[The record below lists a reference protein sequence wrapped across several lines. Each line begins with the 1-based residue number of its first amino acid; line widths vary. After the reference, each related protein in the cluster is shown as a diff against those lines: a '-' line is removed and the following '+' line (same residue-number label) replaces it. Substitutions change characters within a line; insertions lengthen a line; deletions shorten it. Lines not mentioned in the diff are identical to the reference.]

1 LAKYSDKSTRHCKE
15 QDEEMLKDG
24 EMAGDS
30 SETSIVF
37 EEPPSCELYDP
48 FA

>member
-1 LAKYSDKSTRHCKE
+1 MRHRKE
-15 QDEEMLKDG
+15 QDEEMLTDW
-24 EMAGDS
+24 EMAEDG

>member
-1 LAKYSDKSTRHCKE
+1 MHHREE

-24 EMAGDS
+24 EMAGDGS
-30 SETSIVF
+30 KTSIVF

-48 FA
+48 FNVRYDVKV